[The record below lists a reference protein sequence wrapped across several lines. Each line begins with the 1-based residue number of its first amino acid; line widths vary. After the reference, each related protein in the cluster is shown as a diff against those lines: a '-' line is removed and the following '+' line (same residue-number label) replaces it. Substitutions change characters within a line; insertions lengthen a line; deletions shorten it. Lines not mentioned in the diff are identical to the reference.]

1 MMTTNTNTVD
11 FKQHERDSWASAAA
25 GWGRRDELL
34 REGAAPVTERMLELA
49 WIAPGQRV
57 LDIASGTGEPAISIA
72 RAVGENGS
80 VIGTD
85 LVDEMLAYARSKA
98 ANEGLDNIEFR
109 CVDGETLTVGEG
121 IFDAVTIR
129 WGLMFMPQPLACLAL
144 AHSALQTGGRISV
157 ACWAAPEKNP
167 FISLL
172 TQTLGHYM
180 DVPRPPPG
188 TPGIFAMA
196 DPDHLCGVLES
207 AGFKNITLEEME
219 FAMVDVEDGQAYWEA
234 MSDLAAPVMRLVRQ
248 LDDQVRDAFINE
260 IIETANAKMTGERLR
275 MRGTTWI
282 VAAEK

>member
-1 MMTTNTNTVD
+1 MMTTNINTVD
-11 FKQHERDSWASAAA
+11 FKQQECDSWAAAAA
-25 GWGRRDELL
+25 GWGRRDGLL
-34 REGAAPVTERMLELA
+34 LEGAAPVTERMLELA
-49 WIAPGQRV
+49 GIAPGQRV
-57 LDIASGTGEPAISIA
+57 LDIASGTGEPAISAA

-80 VIGTD
+80 VVGTD

-98 ANEGLDNIEFR
+98 ASEGLANIEFR
-109 CVDGETLTVGEG
+109 CVDGEMLTVGDG

-129 WGLMFMPQPLACLAL
+129 WGLMFMPQPLACIAL

-180 DVPRPPPG
+180 DLPKPPPG
-188 TPGIFAMA
+188 APGIFSMA
-196 DPDHLCGVLES
+196 DPDRLCGVLES
-207 AGFKNITLEEME
+207 AGFINITLEEME
-219 FAMVDVEDGQAYWEA
+219 FTIVAVEDGQAYWEA

-248 LDDQVRDAFINE
+248 LDDKTRDAFISE
-260 IIETANAKMTGERLR
+260 VIKTANAEKTAAGLC

-282 VAAEK
+282 AAAEK